1 MTIRTRITIFPF
13 REMDLE
19 VSEPV
24 DFSTGDHQHLV
35 RKAGDDN
42 TQPES
47 KETKATPPSPG
58 PQETHGKPKPKTN
71 QRADFYVVEISDETM
86 PEENNAEASP
96 FSEASIRRGENKDI
110 SSLGEKSKCSLKMF
124 PQKD

>member
-1 MTIRTRITIFPF
+1 
-13 REMDLE
+13 MDLE

-42 TQPES
+42 TQPKS
-47 KETKATPPSPG
+47 KETKAMPPSPE
-58 PQETHGKPKPKTN
+58 PNQTQGKPKPKTD
-71 QRADFYVVEISDETM
+71 QRADFYVVEISDETT
-86 PEENNAEASP
+86 PEESNAEANP